1 MPQSITERVQRAVQ
15 RRGRGAVFVPADFLA
30 LGSRA
35 AIDVALHRL
44 VRSGVIRRLAR
55 GVYDFPIQHPVL
67 GDLVPAI
74 EQVAQALADRD
85 GTRLLPTGAVAANAL
100 GLSDQVPARVVF
112 LTDGKSRTVQIGP
125 TTIQFRHTTPKNLAT
140 AGRLSGMLIQALRAV
155 GRANLTPARRHQL
168 RRTIPAAQRRKL
180 LDDLRFAPS
189 WMHPIF
195 RELAEDEE

>member
-30 LGSRA
+30 LGNRA

-125 TTIQFRHTTPKNLAT
+125 TTIQFRHTTAKNLAT

-155 GRANLTPARRHQL
+155 GRANLTPARRYHL